1 MNQEIEFLDEPD
13 VAVSSTVHPSAPV
26 RPQVQWRQKDEPQ
39 RIRLSVV
46 SPAFNER
53 ANVPQL
59 LSRLDAALGSI
70 GWELLIVDDDSPDG
84 TAGVARELA
93 QVDRRVRV
101 IQRIGRRG
109 LSSACIEGMLASCAP
124 VIAVIDA
131 DLQHDESR
139 LPAMLAALEDS
150 GADMVLATRYSD
162 GGSTGDWDRT
172 RAGMSQ
178 VATRLAGLVLRQPVS
193 DPMSGFFMLRRE
205 VLDETVRDL
214 SALGFKI
221 FLDIVATS
229 KRKLHIVEVPYTF
242 KVRIAGESKLDSTA
256 IWDFGML
263 LADKT
268 VGRYVPVRFLSFAI
282 VGGLGVFVHFV
293 ALLTSLKVLGLG
305 FMAGQSL
312 ATSLAMVFNFAVNNE
327 LTYRDQRLRGWRWYG
342 GLATFVGACGI
353 GAIANVGVA
362 NYLFAGDTQ
371 WALAALAGIAV
382 GAVWNYAVTQLYT
395 WGRGRRS

>member
-1 MNQEIEFLDEPD
+1 MSYSELLDRTD
-13 VAVSSTVHPSAPV
+13 GAVSTPAGASTPDQSVGAKRRRNEGSL
-26 RPQVQWRQKDEPQ
+26 
-39 RIRLSVV
+39 IRLSIVA
-46 SPAFNER
+46 PAFNES

-59 LSRLDAALGSI
+59 LAQLDAALGDI
-70 GWELLIVDDDSPDG
+70 AWELVIVDDDSPDG
-84 TAGVARELA
+84 TADVTRQLARI
-93 QVDRRVRV
+93 DSRIRV

-131 DLQHDESR
+131 DLQHDETR
-139 LPAMLAALEDS
+139 LPVMLAALENS
-150 GADMVLATRYSD
+150 GADMALATRYSV
-162 GGSTGDWDRT
+162 GGSTGDWNQT
-172 RAGMSQ
+172 RRGMSEF
-178 VATRLAGLVLRQPVS
+178 ATRLAGLVLRQPVS

-205 VLDETVRDL
+205 VLDETVRGL

-242 KVRIAGESKLDSTA
+242 KLRVAGESKLDSTA

-268 VGRYVPVRFLSFAI
+268 IGRYVPVRFLSFAI
-282 VGGLGVFVHFV
+282 VGGLGVFVHFLSLLI
-293 ALLTSLKVLGLG
+293 ALNVFGLKFLV
-305 FMAGQSL
+305 GQSV
-312 ATSLAMVFNFAVNNE
+312 ATSMAMVFNFAVNNE
-327 LTYRDQRLRGWRWYG
+327 LTYRDQRLRGWGWLG

-395 WGRGRRS
+395 WGRGRKR